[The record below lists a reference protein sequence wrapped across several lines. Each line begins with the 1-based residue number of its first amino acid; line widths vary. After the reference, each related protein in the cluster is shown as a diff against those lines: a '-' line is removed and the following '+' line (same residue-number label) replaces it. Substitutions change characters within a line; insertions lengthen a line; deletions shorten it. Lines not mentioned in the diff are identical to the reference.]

1 MSENSEGF
9 TLPSQKELAE
19 NQGGFAPLVAD
30 DYIVKLASVRLVK
43 EPTWVNGFFDHSKL
57 KPGFEVIVLPY
68 KLKSGDQMVDSEGKE
83 VPPLTRWIF
92 RAVNPFSTGFN
103 KQGEPSFLRAI
114 LCHALNQPISEQL
127 KPPAFILYDPEGNVV
142 EDEVQRQAFVDE
154 TNNPAVH
161 KDPQFSMVAKGFKG
175 VADIGP
181 LQGKYIGASVA
192 LNKDKNVVSKFSKLP
207 DSFQVDPAVEAEAT
221 PKFQERFE
229 KFKAKKDARDAA
241 QRADANGQD
250 PNSPPPAEPETE
262 EEIVIEDSPL

>member
-19 NQGGFAPLVAD
+19 KQGDFAPLVAD
-30 DYIVKLASVRLVK
+30 DYIVKLASIRLVK
-43 EPTWVNGFFDHSKL
+43 EPTWVNGYFDHSKL

-68 KLKSGDQMVDSEGKE
+68 KLKSGDKMVDLQGNE
-83 VPPLTRWIF
+83 VPPLARWIF

-114 LCHALNQPISEQL
+114 LCHALNQPIGEQL
-127 KPPAFILYDPEGNVV
+127 KPPAFVLYDPEGNEVK
-142 EDEVQRQAFVDE
+142 DEAQRQAFVDE
-154 TNNPAVH
+154 LKNPDKQANQ
-161 KDPQFSMVAKGFKG
+161 DSMIAKGFKG
-175 VADIGP
+175 VADIRP

-192 LNKDKNVVSKFSKLP
+192 LNKDKNVISKFSKLP
-207 DSFQVDPAVEAEAT
+207 DSFVPDSEIEAEAT

-229 KFKAKKDARDAA
+229 KFKSKKDARDQA
-241 QRADANGQD
+241 QRSEAAGQD
-250 PNSPPPAEPETE
+250 PNNPPSAEEVVE